1 MSHHQCIWKLVC
13 IINWLANR
21 INIKKLQYKT
31 SKITITGNPD
41 PRINPV
47 ESKYACSDR
56 RPPVVV
62 DTIHHSVVLLYF
74 IFLRVQS
81 SRFVLYI

>member
-1 MSHHQCIWKLVC
+1 MHLEACVHNQLDSKSKELIYKSYSIKRQKSQL
-13 IINWLANR
+13 LA
-21 INIKKLQYKT
+21 IQILGSIQ
-31 SKITITGNPD
+31 
-41 PRINPV
+41 
-47 ESKYACSDR
+47 CSDR